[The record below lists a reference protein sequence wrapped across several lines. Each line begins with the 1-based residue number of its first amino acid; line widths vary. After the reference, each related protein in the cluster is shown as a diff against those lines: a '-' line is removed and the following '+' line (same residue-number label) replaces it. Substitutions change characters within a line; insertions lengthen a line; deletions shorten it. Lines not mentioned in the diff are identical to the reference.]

1 MVQVWLIRESKT
13 TGIASYFADF
23 VSEVSAK
30 DELKLRCENVK
41 LFLREPLVIGK
52 SDGANNFCMRFFE
65 LSEGGYTPKHYHE
78 WEHEIIIHSGKGEV
92 LSQDKWIPVTKGHV
106 IFIPGNE
113 EHQIKNA
120 SQDPL
125 VFACLIPAG
134 PPEL

>member
-1 MVQVWLIRESKT
+1 MKIIHYSEAEPKRFDTDTVKGI
-13 TGIASYFADF
+13 TG
-23 VSEVSAK
+23 
-30 DELKLRCENVK
+30 R
-41 LFLREPLVIGK
+41 LVIGK

-65 LSEGGYTPKHYHE
+65 LSEGGYSPKHAHE

-113 EHQIKNA
+113 EHQIRNA
-120 SQDPL
+120 SQHSL